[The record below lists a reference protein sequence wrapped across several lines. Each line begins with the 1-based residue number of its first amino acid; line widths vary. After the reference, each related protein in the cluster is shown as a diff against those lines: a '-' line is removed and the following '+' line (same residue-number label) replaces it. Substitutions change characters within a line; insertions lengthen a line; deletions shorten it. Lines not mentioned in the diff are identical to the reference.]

1 MPDEKDP
8 KVVVIISGGVSAMSE
23 EHRAALLGQ
32 IREQQLDPDL
42 DWSDIEVLDD
52 PDLITSILKPQD
64 ETDPYQ
70 KYWDRLLVEEALG
83 VPRVYH

>member
-23 EHRAALLGQ
+23 EHRAALLEQ

-52 PDLITSILKPQD
+52 PDLITAILKPQD

-70 KYWDRLLVEEALG
+70 KYWDSLLVEEALG